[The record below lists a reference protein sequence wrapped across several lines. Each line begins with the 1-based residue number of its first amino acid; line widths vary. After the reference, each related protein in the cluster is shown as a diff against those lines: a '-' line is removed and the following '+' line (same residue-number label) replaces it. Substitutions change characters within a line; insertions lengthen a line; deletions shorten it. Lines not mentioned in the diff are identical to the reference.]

1 MGEMLTYI
9 FSSLRSSE
17 KRLDVV
23 TRAVSKQRSFNKQL
37 TIFAVMTTANLVVM
51 KIEHK
56 AVDGCVSENWK
67 RKSRNLSVRK
77 ESKKCDDR
85 LYGDFNTF
93 NETWSNRNLSKVH
106 Y

>member
-23 TRAVSKQRSFNKQL
+23 TRAVNKQL

-51 KIEHK
+51 KIEQK
-56 AVDGCVSENWK
+56 DQALRIRKLEKEIEELK
-67 RKSRNLSVRK
+67 RP
-77 ESKKCDDR
+77 E
-85 LYGDFNTF
+85 G
-93 NETWSNRNLSKVH
+93 E
-106 Y
+106 